1 MKLVKPANSDI
12 LEGGVTKEDEERFFA
27 VTTTDLTSEQ
37 INRIVNP
44 EKVYRRQE
52 NVLAVHWHP
61 EFIPLDYIA
70 KRIETLFPDKKDEL
84 IIPTQHNMLMDF
96 NGYSGVE
103 VDCYSRGFNRKVQL
117 LLHFESQKITD
128 ATILKNILKHTFKY
142 RSSQLFDF
150 IHAIT
155 KPVLSKV
162 ERAASE
168 TGTSKDIISFVTS
181 HVKKIEEMLDVYY
194 DKIPDIS
201 IKNKLLRNYFD
212 MLRKEMGDEFI
223 DRVQFFLRAIK
234 KSVKRDFSLKYF
246 YRTSEVIEEARALGA
261 GIVIPHPEQFWPILL
276 AEYDVDGYEIW
287 NPQSREYTEF
297 LISVVQKKN
306 NSICGSSNLLVFM
319 GDDTHFG
326 EKIKP
331 IEEQKKLKAAR
342 EVGVQP
348 PWDDLGIR
356 KELIKANMSRKQVIE
371 EYRERLAS

>member
-1 MKLVKPANSDI
+1 MKLVKPNSSNNH
-12 LEGGVTKEDEERFFA
+12 EGELTKEDEERFFT
-27 VTTTDLTSEQ
+27 VTSTKLNREQ
-37 INRIVNP
+37 INRILNP
-44 EKVYRRQE
+44 EKIYRRQE
-52 NVLAVHWHP
+52 DVLAVHWHP
-61 EFIPLDYIA
+61 EFIPLEYIA
-70 KRIETLFPDKKDEL
+70 KRIKALFPDKKNEL

-117 LLHFESQKITD
+117 LLHFETEKI
-128 ATILKNILKHTFKY
+128 AEASILKNILKHTFKY

-155 KPVLSKV
+155 KPVDSKV

-168 TGTSKDIISFVTS
+168 TGTSREIINFVTL
-181 HVKKIEEMLDVYY
+181 HVKKIEVMLDLFY
-194 DKIPDIS
+194 DKIPEMS

-212 MLRKEMGDEFI
+212 LLRIEMEDEFI
-223 DRVQFFLRAIK
+223 DRVQFFLRSVK

-246 YRTSEVIEEARALGA
+246 YRTSEVIEEARSLGA

-306 NSICGSSNLLVFM
+306 NSVCDSRNLLVFM

-331 IEEQKKLKAAR
+331 LEVQKNVKANR
-342 EVGVQP
+342 EIGVQP
-348 PWDDLGIR
+348 PWNDLVIS
-356 KELIKANMSRKQVIE
+356 KELIKANMGRKHVIE
-371 EYRERLAS
+371 EYRARLAG